1 MDVIWSR
8 IIEIL
13 NPQPLNPSTLA
24 SQFDKVEMVQIVNPK
39 DSYDALEE
47 ITGHAEAILQV
58 LYSDRPFAKDCFA
71 DDSDFLLL
79 RVSAWASM

>member
-1 MDVIWSR
+1 MDLIWSR
-8 IIEIL
+8 MIEIL

-24 SQFDKVEMVQIVNPK
+24 PQFDKVEMVQIVNPK

-58 LYSDRPFAKDCFA
+58 LYSDCPFAKGCFA
-71 DDSDFLLL
+71 DDSDSQLL

>member
-1 MDVIWSR
+1 
-8 IIEIL
+8 
-13 NPQPLNPSTLA
+13 
-24 SQFDKVEMVQIVNPK
+24 MVQIVNPK